1 MVTYTEVFG
10 GGVASPADVQYRAI
24 TLSASVTLQWPSSNE
39 DQPEVVARQMDVTPS
54 GAGFTIT
61 MPAANLAATGENT
74 LIRNLGSDSFTVLDN
89 DGGTI
94 SVLTAGQVKYIYVT
108 SNSTTAGT
116 WGVFTFG
123 TGTSG
128 ADASALAGAGLEASA
143 SLLRQA
149 LNVTF
154 IAAAY
159 TAGVGDRAT
168 VLEYTGGVATL
179 SLTAAATLGDNWFVY
194 VTNQGTGTL
203 TIDPNSSETI
213 DGASTASILQ
223 GESCMVVCDGTN
235 FVTIGRGRSVSLTT
249 TAATINIAGTGDF
262 TLSTAQIAAQVQD
275 LTGLLTGNRV
285 VYYGTSPGF
294 WFVTNSTTGA
304 YSVTLKTDS
313 SDTGV
318 VIDSG
323 STGVFSSNGVNIIA
337 AVSSAAGTVTSVATG
352 TGLTGGPITSTGTIS
367 LANTAVTAGT
377 YGPSAGCPT
386 ITIDAQGR
394 ITAASNGTLTV
405 SGGGTGVNS
414 FPSGAVLIG
423 NGTSG
428 ILTVSADTQGN
439 ILTVS
444 GSAWASSTP
453 SAAGGVPTGT
463 IFDFGGSS
471 APSGYLMCYGQS
483 VSSTTYTA
491 LFSVIGYTYGGSSGS
506 FTIPDCRG
514 RVTAGKDDMGG
525 SAANRLTVSGAGI
538 AATNLG
544 ASGGTQTHILT
555 TAQLA
560 VHNHSHS
567 HTFSFSDGGG
577 GSNYAAPSPGSPSGS
592 QATSTDSTNAGS
604 GDAHQNT
611 QPTIIFNK
619 IIKT

>member
-179 SLTAAATLGDNWFVY
+179 SLAAAATLGDNWFVY

-213 DGASTASILQ
+213 DGASTAAILQ

-249 TAATINIAGTGDF
+249 TAASINIAGSGTIS
-262 TLSTAQIAAQVQD
+262 LSTAQIAAQIQN
-275 LTGLLTGNRV
+275 LTGLLTGNRT
-285 VYYGTSPGF
+285 VYYGTSAGF
-294 WFVTNSTTGA
+294 WFVTNSTTGS

-318 VIDSG
+318 VIASG
-323 STGVFSSNGVNIIA
+323 TSGIYTSNGVNLT
-337 AVSSAAGTVTSVATG
+337 SAFSAGVGTVTSVATG
-352 TGLTGGPITSTGTIS
+352 TGLTGGPITTTGTIS
-367 LANTAVTAGT
+367 LANTAVAAGSYAIPALT
-377 YGPSAGCPT
+377 V
-386 ITIDAQGR
+386 DAQGR
-394 ITAASNGTLTV
+394 ITAASESVDAVRITGSQSISGIKTWTVAQRGTPYSYSYSGTLTLDMNLGNNFAIGPIGGNFALRNPTNMV
-405 SGGGTGVNS
+405 AGQSGM
-414 FPSGAVLIG
+414 ID
-423 NGTSG
+423 
-428 ILTVSADTQGN
+428 I
-439 ILTVS
+439 TVS
-444 GSAWASSTP
+444 GTAAYAISYSGAWVGFNGSRPALNSTSGGRTALSYYALDASTVLVNG
-453 SAAGGVPTGT
+453 GGV
-463 IFDFGGSS
+463 S
-471 APSGYLMCYGQS
+471 
-483 VSSTTYTA
+483 
-491 LFSVIGYTYGGSSGS
+491 
-506 FTIPDCRG
+506 
-514 RVTAGKDDMGG
+514 
-525 SAANRLTVSGAGI
+525 
-538 AATNLG
+538 
-544 ASGGTQTHILT
+544 
-555 TAQLA
+555 
-560 VHNHSHS
+560 
-567 HTFSFSDGGG
+567 
-577 GSNYAAPSPGSPSGS
+577 
-592 QATSTDSTNAGS
+592 
-604 GDAHQNT
+604 
-611 QPTIIFNK
+611 
-619 IIKT
+619 